1 MLETTELADTSA
13 AECGA
18 PHPSMGFKEKTT
30 LSWYFIQSLEFLR
43 YAYGETAGALLLIV
57 STFRS
62 LFTPHPPTTPPLKG
76 KPIQSLIG

>member
-1 MLETTELADTSA
+1 MELPHKPA

-18 PHPSMGFKEKTT
+18 PHPSMGFKGKKT

-43 YAYGETAGALLLIV
+43 YAHGETAGALLLIV

-62 LFTPHPPTTPPLKG
+62 LFPPTPSHHTSLKG
-76 KPIQSLIG
+76 QAHSIADRLTI